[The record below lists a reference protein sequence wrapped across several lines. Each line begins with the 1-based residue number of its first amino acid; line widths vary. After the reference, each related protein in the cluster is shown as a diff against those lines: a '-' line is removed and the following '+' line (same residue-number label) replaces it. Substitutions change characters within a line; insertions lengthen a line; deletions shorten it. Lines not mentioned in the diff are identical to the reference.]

1 MKYFLV
7 LCAVFFCWTYVSAG
21 GIQCYNCV
29 GTDDECAKD
38 KLLADKPKYLVLVTC
53 SLSDQLSDR
62 CITIRGKKH
71 DAVMKACST
80 KSECDEFIKEC
91 GDKTDGQCV
100 VDCCDTDECN
110 AGSPELPTGSTK
122 CYACTGT
129 DDECAK
135 DKLVADKAKY
145 LVTCPLSKDRCITV
159 SWVKNDDKISVW
171 KSCLTK
177 SECDTYKKN
186 CDMADVPCAVNCCD
200 TDECNAVTPGL
211 PNSK

>member
-7 LCAVFFCWTYVSAG
+7 FYAVFFCWTYVSA
-21 GIQCYNCV
+21 
-29 GTDDECAKD
+29 
-38 KLLADKPKYLVLVTC
+38 
-53 SLSDQLSDR
+53 
-62 CITIRGKKH
+62 
-71 DAVMKACST
+71 
-80 KSECDEFIKEC
+80 
-91 GDKTDGQCV
+91 
-100 VDCCDTDECN
+100 
-110 AGSPELPTGSTK
+110 GSTK

-186 CDMADVPCAVNCCD
+186 CDMAGVPCAVNCCD

-211 PNSK
+211 PTMAFQLQLDKAPRLGTSNEDPEC